1 MDDGRR
7 GAVTL
12 LLPEARLDE
21 RRRAAEGPLAPL
33 ADALRAELAP
43 LLAGE
48 PFIPEAKARLTRAGG
63 RCPRDGAQLDFD
75 PGERSRHRC
84 PRCGGRFT
92 GEAHDGAWV
101 AWYQLWLAERCVHG
115 ALLALLRRDEP
126 SARFARETLA
136 RLADRYERWPNRD
149 NVLGPSRPFF
159 STYLE
164 SIWLLQLVVATDL
177 LERAGCDDGVGGQV
191 RERLVAPSAR
201 LVASFPEGASNRQV
215 WNDAALL
222 ASALLL
228 GDRAEAERR
237 VHGEHGISRQL
248 ASGLLVDGSWYEGEN
263 YHLFAHRGLWYGVVL
278 AEVAGIPIA
287 PALLE
292 RFQEGF
298 ATPFLTALPD
308 FTFPA
313 RRDSQHGISLRQW
326 RFAEL
331 AELGLARRDDVRLR
345 GALATI
351 YDPSAPAGD
360 TGRWRS
366 TAEAERNAAPARLA
380 RSDLG
385 WRSLLHALPDPGPLV
400 PAVSASALLEGQGFA
415 VLRRERGRVY
425 LALDYGHSGGG
436 HGHPDRLN
444 LLWADGAARWLDDY
458 GTGSYV
464 ERSLHWYR
472 STLAHGAPL
481 VDGRS
486 QSRVDGRLVAFEERG
501 GAAWVSAEVREIAPD
516 VVACRTLVAMPDYA
530 LDLLEWSAPR
540 AIRLELPLHIDGT
553 LDGVRDWQ
561 PATLEGGD
569 GLEDGFDFVRDA
581 ERAREASSVARLTA
595 ARNRAT
601 AALWVAP
608 GVPVEWWRATA
619 PGAPGQG
626 DARFHLLRATEAE
639 GSLALVLDWS
649 GTVRRVDQDID
660 GIVVELQDGAR
671 HAHRRDGERWHI
683 DLTVGGARSSIDLGG
698 WRRPPRA
705 APRTA
710 VTDFARPPRDVAGPL
725 RVELG
730 AAHYRRTEES
740 WEEAGRPTAD
750 VTIALGV
757 DALVV
762 QADVRAAALV
772 FVPAGAVNELDNE
785 HPDIN
790 GHGAQVYLRR
800 YDASG
805 SPGPVAAWL
814 AVPEAESERV
824 RLTPIAG
831 RDSGLDVQAAWSRT
845 SDGYRLRFVV
855 PRRLLDAGKAGRGV
869 RVDLDLLLN
878 ETAPGRERRRGQLA
892 LSGGGGEYLYLRG
905 DRHPPERLL
914 HLRFLDD

>member
-1 MDDGRR
+1 M
-7 GAVTL
+7 TL
-12 LLPEARLDE
+12 LLPDARLDE
-21 RRRAAEGPLAPL
+21 RRRAAAGPLAPL

-43 LLAGE
+43 LLERE
-48 PFIPEAKARLTRAGG
+48 PYIPETKARLTRAGG
-63 RCPRDGAQLDFD
+63 RCARDGAQLDFD
-75 PGERSRHRC
+75 PWERRRHRC
-84 PRCGGRFT
+84 PRCGEWYS
-92 GEAHDGAWV
+92 GEAHEDIWV

-115 ALLALLRRDEP
+115 ALLALLRHDADC
-126 SARFARETLA
+126 SRFARETLA

-177 LERAGCDDGVGGQV
+177 LERAGADGGVGGAV

-215 WNDAALL
+215 WNEAALL
-222 ASALLL
+222 AAALLR

-237 VHGEHGISRQL
+237 VHGEHGVSRQL
-248 ASGLLVDGSWYEGEN
+248 ATGLLVDGSWYEGEN

-278 AEVAGIPIA
+278 AETAGIPIA
-287 PALLE
+287 PALLD

-313 RRDSQHGISLRQW
+313 RRDSQHGVSLRQW

-351 YDPSAPAGD
+351 YDPSAPPGD
-360 TGRWRS
+360 TGRSRS
-366 TAEAERNAAPARLA
+366 TAEAERNQPAVRLG

-385 WRSLLHALPDPGPLV
+385 WRSLLHALPETGPLAAAT
-400 PAVSASALLEGQGFA
+400 PGSALLEGQGFA
-415 VLRRERGRVY
+415 VLRRERGKIY

-444 LLWADGAARWLDDY
+444 VLWADGAARWLDDY

-464 ERSLHWYR
+464 DRSLHWYR

-486 QSRVDGRLVAFEERG
+486 QARVDGRLVAFEERG
-501 GAAWVSAEVREIAPD
+501 GAAWASAEVREIAPD

-530 LDLLEWSAPR
+530 VDVLEWTAPR
-540 AIRLELPLHIDGT
+540 PVRLELPLHFAGS
-553 LDGVRDWQ
+553 LEGERDWR
-561 PATLEGGD
+561 PAPLHGRR

-581 ERAREASSVARLTA
+581 ECAGESSAVARLAA
-595 ARNRAT
+595 ARGDAT

-608 GVPVEWWRATA
+608 AVPLEWWRATA
-619 PGAPGQG
+619 PGAPGEG
-626 DARFHLLRATEAE
+626 DARFHLLRAN
-639 GSLALVLDWS
+639 GSAGSIALVLDWS
-649 GTVRRVDQDID
+649 GAVRRVEQGIE
-660 GIVVELQDGAR
+660 GIVVELGDGAR
-671 HAHRRDGERWHI
+671 HVHRRDGEHWHVE
-683 DLTVGGARSSIDLGG
+683 LTVGGARSSIDLGG
-698 WRRPPRA
+698 WRRLPRA
-705 APRTA
+705 APRTV
-710 VTDFARPPRDVAGPL
+710 VTEFARPPRDVSGPL

-740 WEEAGRPTAD
+740 WEEAGRPSAE
-750 VTIALGV
+750 VTIALGP
-757 DALVV
+757 DALVI
-762 QADVRAAALV
+762 QADVRAPALR
-772 FVPAGAVNELDNE
+772 FVPAGAVNQLDNE

-790 GHGAQVYLRR
+790 GHGAQLYLRR
-800 YDASG
+800 YDANG
-805 SPGPVAAWL
+805 TAGPVAAWL
-814 AVPEAESERV
+814 AVPEERSERV

-831 RDSGLDVQAAWSRT
+831 SAAGLEVRATWAPVR
-845 SDGYRLRFVV
+845 DGYRMRFAV
-855 PRRLLDAGKAGRGV
+855 PRHLLDAGAGGRGV

-878 ETAPGRERRRGQLA
+878 ETTPERERRRGQLA